1 MINVS
6 KGEIIVRIIIT
17 HILRNIKEKKGRS
30 LLIILSLMIA
40 SVVFILNLTIPN
52 QIVETKAKQSRDAIG
67 KSDVLV
73 ASYVPFNIN
82 DIKLSNEESKIVGVN
97 DLYTIHKDKTLV
109 IYGTDIKEASN
120 INLIDNIDLLD
131 NEIIIS
137 KTTADKYKYKLNDI
151 ITIDLMDSKYELKI
165 KDIVEAKGLL
175 SFKSLSG
182 IINNDTYNKI
192 TSDENNKYR
201 TYYIDVLNNE
211 KVDDVKKYIQD
222 NNDKKE
228 YMVEKLVDEEKI
240 REDNYYTQFILL
252 VIMIMATI
260 MIFFVVNTLNKMIV
274 MERMPVIGTFR
285 SVGASKF
292 KMNMLLVLENSI
304 YGLLGGSVGAL
315 VSILINNFAASML
328 TGTTIKASVPVNNLI
343 SGIIFTI
350 CLEVF
355 MSLASIIKSNK
366 YSIKEIMFE
375 GKNSKAGF
383 NIKESIISFILILL
397 SIITYFVIGDTN
409 SLLSA
414 LSLIMFWV
422 GIAYFI
428 PTMMLF
434 LSKIICGIAKMI
446 NSGSLL
452 MAGKNLGFNKLL
464 ISSTRLVVISTSI
477 MLVIVNISMSFNSM
491 IDSYKVQFSGYDGTI
506 RDVSK
511 KYNEYAS
518 LNNVDNVKNIE
529 YTFMYSNDDIT
540 YNDGKKLDANPMF
553 LGMDKSNPSIKQL
566 DYKINDLKDD
576 ECLFDEILLKN
587 NNLKVGDTIDFY
599 LKTQDSHIK
608 VKIVGTV
615 NSYYMS
621 TQREIVVL
629 TDDVFKQ
636 KITEVPFSI
645 EFSVNDNNKVRDTI
659 ELMERELKDPDI
671 TIWTIDD
678 FCNIQRKN
686 INSFMSLFY
695 IIIALSLILSF
706 VGIINNQLISFM
718 ERTKE
723 IAVLNSICMSK
734 SQLRRMLVIE
744 NITSNIVACAFGFG
758 VSIMSLRYMNKL
770 MYGIKMYTDVQ
781 YQYNVG
787 LMIMGIVLVVLLST
801 VIVPIKKMKK
811 INVVE
816 AIKYE

>member
-1 MINVS
+1 M
-6 KGEIIVRIIIT
+6 RIIIT

-506 RDVSK
+506 RDISK

-787 LMIMGIVLVVLLST
+787 LMVMGIVLVVLLST

>member
-1 MINVS
+1 
-6 KGEIIVRIIIT
+6 
-17 HILRNIKEKKGRS
+17 
-30 LLIILSLMIA
+30 
-40 SVVFILNLTIPN
+40 
-52 QIVETKAKQSRDAIG
+52 
-67 KSDVLV
+67 
-73 ASYVPFNIN
+73 
-82 DIKLSNEESKIVGVN
+82 
-97 DLYTIHKDKTLV
+97 
-109 IYGTDIKEASN
+109 
-120 INLIDNIDLLD
+120 
-131 NEIIIS
+131 
-137 KTTADKYKYKLNDI
+137 
-151 ITIDLMDSKYELKI
+151 
-165 KDIVEAKGLL
+165 
-175 SFKSLSG
+175 
-182 IINNDTYNKI
+182 
-192 TSDENNKYR
+192 
-201 TYYIDVLNNE
+201 
-211 KVDDVKKYIQD
+211 
-222 NNDKKE
+222 
-228 YMVEKLVDEEKI
+228 
-240 REDNYYTQFILL
+240 
-252 VIMIMATI
+252 
-260 MIFFVVNTLNKMIV
+260 
-274 MERMPVIGTFR
+274 
-285 SVGASKF
+285 
-292 KMNMLLVLENSI
+292 
-304 YGLLGGSVGAL
+304 
-315 VSILINNFAASML
+315 
-328 TGTTIKASVPVNNLI
+328 
-343 SGIIFTI
+343 
-350 CLEVF
+350 
-355 MSLASIIKSNK
+355 
-366 YSIKEIMFE
+366 
-375 GKNSKAGF
+375 
-383 NIKESIISFILILL
+383 
-397 SIITYFVIGDTN
+397 
-409 SLLSA
+409 
-414 LSLIMFWV
+414 
-422 GIAYFI
+422 
-428 PTMMLF
+428 
-434 LSKIICGIAKMI
+434 
-446 NSGSLL
+446 
-452 MAGKNLGFNKLL
+452 
-464 ISSTRLVVISTSI
+464 
-477 MLVIVNISMSFNSM
+477 
-491 IDSYKVQFSGYDGTI
+491 
-506 RDVSK
+506 
-511 KYNEYAS
+511 
-518 LNNVDNVKNIE
+518 
-529 YTFMYSNDDIT
+529 MYSNDDIT
-540 YNDGKKLDANPMF
+540 YNDGKTLDAGPMF

>member
-1 MINVS
+1 M
-6 KGEIIVRIIIT
+6 KIILT
-17 HILRNIKEKKGRS
+17 HIFRNIKEKKGRS
-30 LLIILSLMIA
+30 ILIILSLMIA

-52 QIVETKAKQSRDAIG
+52 QIVETKMEQSRDAIG
-67 KSDVLV
+67 SSDILV
-73 ASYVPFNIN
+73 ASFESFNIN
-82 DIKLSNEESKIVGVN
+82 DLKLSDEKTNYVGVN
-97 DLYTIHKDKTLV
+97 DLYLIHKDKTLV
-109 IYGTDIKEASN
+109 IYGTDIEAASKVK
-120 INLIDNIDLLD
+120 LLDNVNLLD

-137 KTTADKYKYKLNDI
+137 KTTADKYNYIVNDI
-151 ITIDLMDSKYELKI
+151 ITIDLQDNKYELKI
-165 KDIVEAKGLL
+165 KDIVDSKGLL
-175 SFKSLSG
+175 SFKTLSG
-182 IINNDTYNKI
+182 IINNNTYNKI
-192 TSDENNKYR
+192 TNNENNKYR
-201 TYYIDVLNNE
+201 TYYMDVLNNE
-211 KVDDVKKYIQD
+211 KVDDTKKYIQD

-228 YMVEKLVDEEKI
+228 YIVEKLVDEEKI
-240 REDNYYTQFILL
+240 REDNFYTQFILL

-274 MERMPVIGTFR
+274 MERMTVIGTFR

-292 KMNMLLVLENSI
+292 KMNLLLVLENSV
-304 YGLLGGSVGAL
+304 YGLLGGSFGAL

-328 TGTTIKASVPVNNLI
+328 TGTTIKSTVPFNNLVL
-343 SGIIFTI
+343 GIVFTI
-350 CLEVF
+350 ILEIL

-383 NIKESIISFILILL
+383 NIKESIISFIC
-397 SIITYFVIGDTN
+397 IIVSLVIYFVISDTN
-409 SLLSA
+409 TVLSA

-428 PTMMLF
+428 PTMMLI
-434 LSKIICGIAKMI
+434 LSKIICSIAKKI

-477 MLVIVNISMSFNSM
+477 MLVIINISISFNSM

-511 KYNEYAS
+511 KYYEYD
-518 LNNVDNVKNIE
+518 LLKNIDNVKSIE
-529 YTFMYSNDDIT
+529 YNFMYSYDNDVT
-540 YNDGKKLDANPMF
+540 YNDGKTLDAGPMF
-553 LGMDKSNPSIKQL
+553 LGMNKSAPSIVEL
-566 DYKINDLKDD
+566 DYKIKDLKDD
-576 ECLFDEILLKN
+576 ECLFDRILLKN
-587 NNLKVGDTIDFY
+587 NNLKVGDTVDFY
-599 LKTQDSHIK
+599 LKSQDKHIK

-615 NSYYMS
+615 DSYYMS
-621 TQREIVVL
+621 AQREIVVI
-629 TDDVFKQ
+629 TDNTFREN
-636 KITEVPFSI
+636 ITEVPFSI
-645 EFSVNDNNKVRDTI
+645 EFTVNDSSKVRDTI
-659 ELMERELKDPDI
+659 ELMERKLKDPDI

-678 FCNIQRKN
+678 FCNLQRKN

-695 IIIALSLILSF
+695 IIISLALILSF

-744 NITSNIVACAFGFG
+744 NITSNIVACTFGFI

-787 LMIMGIVLVVLLST
+787 LIIMGIVLIVLLST

>member
-1 MINVS
+1 M
-6 KGEIIVRIIIT
+6 RIIIT

-409 SLLSA
+409 SLLST

-540 YNDGKKLDANPMF
+540 YNDGKTLDAGPMF
-553 LGMDKSNPSIKQL
+553 LGMDKSNPSIKEL
-566 DYKINDLKDD
+566 DYKIKDLKDD

>member
-1 MINVS
+1 M
-6 KGEIIVRIIIT
+6 RIIIT

-506 RDVSK
+506 RDISK

-518 LNNVDNVKNIE
+518 INNVDNVKNIE

-540 YNDGKKLDANPMF
+540 YNDGKTLDAGPMF

-608 VKIVGTV
+608 VKIVGIV

>member
-1 MINVS
+1 M
-6 KGEIIVRIIIT
+6 RIIIT

-97 DLYTIHKDKTLV
+97 NLYTIHKDKTLV

-252 VIMIMATI
+252 VIMVMATI
-260 MIFFVVNTLNKMIV
+260 MIFFVVSTLNKMIV

-540 YNDGKKLDANPMF
+540 YNDGKTLDAGPMF

-599 LKTQDSHIK
+599 LKTQDRHIK

-659 ELMERELKDPDI
+659 ELMERKLKDPDI

>member
-1 MINVS
+1 M
-6 KGEIIVRIIIT
+6 RIIIT

-506 RDVSK
+506 RDISK

-518 LNNVDNVKNIE
+518 INNVDNVKNIE

-540 YNDGKKLDANPMF
+540 YNDGKTLDAGPMF

-629 TDDVFKQ
+629 TEDVFKQ

>member
-1 MINVS
+1 M
-6 KGEIIVRIIIT
+6 RIIIT

-491 IDSYKVQFSGYDGTI
+491 IDSYKIQFSGYDGTI

-540 YNDGKKLDANPMF
+540 YNDGKTLDAGPMF

-758 VSIMSLRYMNKL
+758 VSIMSLRYINKL

>member
-1 MINVS
+1 M
-6 KGEIIVRIIIT
+6 RIIIT

-109 IYGTDIKEASN
+109 IYGTDINEASN

-506 RDVSK
+506 RDISK

-518 LNNVDNVKNIE
+518 INNVDNVKNIE

-540 YNDGKKLDANPMF
+540 YNDGKTLDANPMF
-553 LGMDKSNPSIKQL
+553 LGMDKSNPSIKEL
-566 DYKINDLKDD
+566 DYKIKDLKDD

>member
-1 MINVS
+1 M
-6 KGEIIVRIIIT
+6 RIIIT

-192 TSDENNKYR
+192 TSDESNKYR

-228 YMVEKLVDEEKI
+228 YMVEKIVDEEKI

-506 RDVSK
+506 RDISK

-518 LNNVDNVKNIE
+518 INNVDNVKNIE
-529 YTFMYSNDDIT
+529 YTFMYSNDDII
-540 YNDGKKLDANPMF
+540 YNDGKTLDAGPMF

-587 NNLKVGDTIDFY
+587 NNLKVGDIIDFY

>member
-1 MINVS
+1 M
-6 KGEIIVRIIIT
+6 RIIIT

-120 INLIDNIDLLD
+120 INLISNIDLLD

-137 KTTADKYKYKLNDI
+137 KTTADKYNYKLNDI

-165 KDIVEAKGLL
+165 KDIVEDKGLL

-192 TSDENNKYR
+192 TSNENNKYR

-328 TGTTIKASVPVNNLI
+328 TGTIIKASVPVNNLI

-506 RDVSK
+506 RDISK

-518 LNNVDNVKNIE
+518 INNVDNVKNIE

-540 YNDGKKLDANPMF
+540 YNDGKKLDAGPMF

-659 ELMERELKDPDI
+659 KLMERELKDPDI

-695 IIIALSLILSF
+695 IIIALSLILTF

-744 NITSNIVACAFGFG
+744 NITSNIVACTFGFI

-787 LMIMGIVLVVLLST
+787 LIIMGIVLIVLLST

-811 INVVE
+811 INIVE

>member
-1 MINVS
+1 M
-6 KGEIIVRIIIT
+6 RIIIT

-192 TSDENNKYR
+192 TSDEKNKYR

-491 IDSYKVQFSGYDGTI
+491 IDSYKIQFSGYDGTI
-506 RDVSK
+506 RDVAK

-540 YNDGKKLDANPMF
+540 YNDGKTLDAGPMF

>member
-1 MINVS
+1 M
-6 KGEIIVRIIIT
+6 RIIIT

-491 IDSYKVQFSGYDGTI
+491 IDSYKIQFSGYDGTI

-518 LNNVDNVKNIE
+518 INNVDNVKNIE

-540 YNDGKKLDANPMF
+540 YNDGKTLDAGPMF
-553 LGMDKSNPSIKQL
+553 LGMDKSNPSIKEL

>member
-1 MINVS
+1 M
-6 KGEIIVRIIIT
+6 RIIIT

-109 IYGTDIKEASN
+109 IYGTDINEASN

-506 RDVSK
+506 RDISK

-518 LNNVDNVKNIE
+518 INNVDNVKNIE

-540 YNDGKKLDANPMF
+540 YNDGKTLDANPMF
-553 LGMDKSNPSIKQL
+553 LEMDKSNPSIKEL
-566 DYKINDLKDD
+566 DYKIKDLKDD

>member
-1 MINVS
+1 M
-6 KGEIIVRIIIT
+6 RIIIT

-506 RDVSK
+506 RDISK

-518 LNNVDNVKNIE
+518 INNVDNVKNIE

-553 LGMDKSNPSIKQL
+553 LGMDKSNPSIKEL
-566 DYKINDLKDD
+566 DYKIKDLKDD

>member
-1 MINVS
+1 M
-6 KGEIIVRIIIT
+6 RIIIT

-491 IDSYKVQFSGYDGTI
+491 IDSYKIQFSGYDGTI

-540 YNDGKKLDANPMF
+540 YNDGKTLDAGPMF

>member
-1 MINVS
+1 M
-6 KGEIIVRIIIT
+6 RIIIT

-182 IINNDTYNKI
+182 IINNDTYNRI

-506 RDVSK
+506 RDISK

-518 LNNVDNVKNIE
+518 INNVDNVKNIE

-540 YNDGKKLDANPMF
+540 YNDGKTLDAGPMF

>member
-1 MINVS
+1 M
-6 KGEIIVRIIIT
+6 RIIIT

-506 RDVSK
+506 RDISK

-518 LNNVDNVKNIE
+518 INNVDNVKNIE

-540 YNDGKKLDANPMF
+540 YNDGKTLDAGPMF

>member
-1 MINVS
+1 M
-6 KGEIIVRIIIT
+6 RIIIT

-491 IDSYKVQFSGYDGTI
+491 IDSYKIQFSGYDGTI

-540 YNDGKKLDANPMF
+540 YNDGKTLDAGPMF
-553 LGMDKSNPSIKQL
+553 LGMDKSNPSIKEL
-566 DYKINDLKDD
+566 DYKIKDLKDD

>member
-1 MINVS
+1 M
-6 KGEIIVRIIIT
+6 RIIIT

-343 SGIIFTI
+343 LGIIFTI

-506 RDVSK
+506 RDISK

-518 LNNVDNVKNIE
+518 INNVDNVKNIE

-540 YNDGKKLDANPMF
+540 YNDGKTLDAGPMF
-553 LGMDKSNPSIKQL
+553 LGMDKSNPSIKEL

>member
-1 MINVS
+1 M
-6 KGEIIVRIIIT
+6 RIIIT

-192 TSDENNKYR
+192 TSDESNKYR

-228 YMVEKLVDEEKI
+228 YMVEKMVDEEKI

-477 MLVIVNISMSFNSM
+477 MLVIVNISISFNSM

-506 RDVSK
+506 RDISK

-518 LNNVDNVKNIE
+518 INNVDNVKNIE
-529 YTFMYSNDDIT
+529 YTFMYSNDDII
-540 YNDGKKLDANPMF
+540 YNDGKTLDAGPMF

-587 NNLKVGDTIDFY
+587 NNLKVGDIIDFY

>member
-1 MINVS
+1 M
-6 KGEIIVRIIIT
+6 RIIIT

-40 SVVFILNLTIPN
+40 SVVFILNLTLPN

-109 IYGTDIKEASN
+109 IYGTDINEASN

-506 RDVSK
+506 RDISK

-518 LNNVDNVKNIE
+518 INNVDNVKNIE

-540 YNDGKKLDANPMF
+540 YNDGKTLDANPMF
-553 LGMDKSNPSIKQL
+553 LGMDKSNPSIKEL
-566 DYKINDLKDD
+566 DYKIKDLKDD

-587 NNLKVGDTIDFY
+587 NNLKVVDTIDFY

>member
-1 MINVS
+1 M
-6 KGEIIVRIIIT
+6 RIIIT

-109 IYGTDIKEASN
+109 IYGTDIKEAFN
-120 INLIDNIDLLD
+120 IDLINNIDLLD

-192 TSDENNKYR
+192 TSNENNKYR

-211 KVDDVKKYIQD
+211 KVGDVKKYIQD

-328 TGTTIKASVPVNNLI
+328 TGTTIKSTVPVNNLI

-383 NIKESIISFILILL
+383 NIKESIISFILILISL
-397 SIITYFVIGDTN
+397 ITYFAISDTN

-506 RDVSK
+506 RDISK

-518 LNNVDNVKNIE
+518 INNVDNVKNIE

-540 YNDGKKLDANPMF
+540 YNDGKTLDAGPMF
-553 LGMDKSNPSIKQL
+553 LGMDKSNPSIKEL

-801 VIVPIKKMKK
+801 VIVPINKMKK

>member
-1 MINVS
+1 M
-6 KGEIIVRIIIT
+6 RIIIT

-109 IYGTDIKEASN
+109 IYGTDINEASN

-506 RDVSK
+506 RDISK

-518 LNNVDNVKNIE
+518 INNVDNVKNIE

-540 YNDGKKLDANPMF
+540 YNDGKTLDANPMF
-553 LGMDKSNPSIKQL
+553 LGMDKSNPSIKEL
-566 DYKINDLKDD
+566 DYKIAKNI
-576 ECLFDEILLKN
+576 ECLYNSDIAYSIKINNPVLETPYSFCPYIIRDE
-587 NNLKVGDTIDFY
+587 
-599 LKTQDSHIK
+599 
-608 VKIVGTV
+608 
-615 NSYYMS
+615 
-621 TQREIVVL
+621 
-629 TDDVFKQ
+629 
-636 KITEVPFSI
+636 
-645 EFSVNDNNKVRDTI
+645 DNN
-659 ELMERELKDPDI
+659 
-671 TIWTIDD
+671 
-678 FCNIQRKN
+678 
-686 INSFMSLFY
+686 
-695 IIIALSLILSF
+695 
-706 VGIINNQLISFM
+706 
-718 ERTKE
+718 
-723 IAVLNSICMSK
+723 
-734 SQLRRMLVIE
+734 VIE
-744 NITSNIVACAFGFG
+744 N
-758 VSIMSLRYMNKL
+758 
-770 MYGIKMYTDVQ
+770 
-781 YQYNVG
+781 
-787 LMIMGIVLVVLLST
+787 VLVINPYDST
-801 VIVPIKKMKK
+801 IQNMTSIDS
-811 INVVE
+811 
-816 AIKYE
+816 

>member
-1 MINVS
+1 M
-6 KGEIIVRIIIT
+6 RIIIT

-506 RDVSK
+506 RDISK

-518 LNNVDNVKNIE
+518 INNVDNVKNIE

-540 YNDGKKLDANPMF
+540 YNDGKTLDAGPMF
-553 LGMDKSNPSIKQL
+553 LGMDKSNPSIKEL

>member
-1 MINVS
+1 M
-6 KGEIIVRIIIT
+6 RIIIT

-109 IYGTDIKEASN
+109 IYGTDIKEAFN
-120 INLIDNIDLLD
+120 IDLINNIDLLD

-192 TSDENNKYR
+192 TSNENNKYR

-211 KVDDVKKYIQD
+211 KVGDVKKYIQD

-328 TGTTIKASVPVNNLI
+328 TGTTIKSTVPVNNLI

-383 NIKESIISFILILL
+383 NIKESIISFILILISL
-397 SIITYFVIGDTN
+397 ITYFAISDTN

-506 RDVSK
+506 RDISK

-518 LNNVDNVKNIE
+518 INNVDNVKNIE

-540 YNDGKKLDANPMF
+540 YNDGKTLDAGPMF
-553 LGMDKSNPSIKQL
+553 LGMDKSNPSIKEL

>member
-506 RDVSK
+506 RDISK

-518 LNNVDNVKNIE
+518 INNVDNVKNIE

-540 YNDGKKLDANPMF
+540 YNDGKTLDAGPMF

>member
-1 MINVS
+1 M
-6 KGEIIVRIIIT
+6 RIIIT

-506 RDVSK
+506 RDISK

-518 LNNVDNVKNIE
+518 INNVDNVKNIE

-540 YNDGKKLDANPMF
+540 YNDGKTLDAGPMF
-553 LGMDKSNPSIKQL
+553 LGMDKPNPSIKQL

>member
-1 MINVS
+1 M
-6 KGEIIVRIIIT
+6 RIIIT

-109 IYGTDIKEASN
+109 IYGTDIKEATN

-506 RDVSK
+506 RDISK

-518 LNNVDNVKNIE
+518 INNVDNVKNIE
-529 YTFMYSNDDIT
+529 YIFMYSNDDIT
-540 YNDGKKLDANPMF
+540 YNDGKTLDAGPMF

>member
-1 MINVS
+1 M
-6 KGEIIVRIIIT
+6 RIIIT

-355 MSLASIIKSNK
+355 MSLASIIRSNK

-464 ISSTRLVVISTSI
+464 ISSTRLVVISASI

-529 YTFMYSNDDIT
+529 YIFMYSNDDIT
-540 YNDGKKLDANPMF
+540 YNDGKTLDAGPMF

>member
-1 MINVS
+1 M
-6 KGEIIVRIIIT
+6 RIIIT

-414 LSLIMFWV
+414 LILIMFWV

-506 RDVSK
+506 RDISK

-518 LNNVDNVKNIE
+518 INNVDNVKNIE

>member
-1 MINVS
+1 M
-6 KGEIIVRIIIT
+6 RIIIT

-491 IDSYKVQFSGYDGTI
+491 IDSYKIQFSGYDGTI

-518 LNNVDNVKNIE
+518 INNVDNVKNIE

>member
-1 MINVS
+1 M
-6 KGEIIVRIIIT
+6 RIIIT

-383 NIKESIISFILILL
+383 NIKESIISFILILF

-506 RDVSK
+506 RDISK

-518 LNNVDNVKNIE
+518 INNVDNVKNIE

-540 YNDGKKLDANPMF
+540 YNDGKTLDAGPMF

>member
-1 MINVS
+1 M
-6 KGEIIVRIIIT
+6 RIIIT

-491 IDSYKVQFSGYDGTI
+491 IDSYKIQFSGYDGTI

-540 YNDGKKLDANPMF
+540 YNDGKTLDAGPMF

-645 EFSVNDNNKVRDTI
+645 EFSVNDNNKVSDTI

>member
-1 MINVS
+1 M
-6 KGEIIVRIIIT
+6 RIIIT

-192 TSDENNKYR
+192 TSLENNKYR

-491 IDSYKVQFSGYDGTI
+491 IDSYKIQFSGYDGTI

-540 YNDGKKLDANPMF
+540 YNDGKTLDAGPMF
-553 LGMDKSNPSIKQL
+553 LGMDKSNPSIKEL

-636 KITEVPFSI
+636 KIMEVPFSI

-659 ELMERELKDPDI
+659 GLMERELKDPDI

>member
-1 MINVS
+1 M
-6 KGEIIVRIIIT
+6 RIIIT

-109 IYGTDIKEASN
+109 IYGTDIKEAFN
-120 INLIDNIDLLD
+120 IDLINNIDLLD

-192 TSDENNKYR
+192 TSNENNKYR

-211 KVDDVKKYIQD
+211 KVGDVKKYIQD

-328 TGTTIKASVPVNNLI
+328 TGTTIKSTVPVNNLI

-383 NIKESIISFILILL
+383 NIKESIISFILILISL
-397 SIITYFVIGDTN
+397 ITYFAISDTN

-491 IDSYKVQFSGYDGTI
+491 IDSYKIQFSGYDGTI
-506 RDVSK
+506 RDISK

-518 LNNVDNVKNIE
+518 INNVDNVKNIE

-540 YNDGKKLDANPMF
+540 YNDGKTLDAGPMF
-553 LGMDKSNPSIKQL
+553 LGMDKSNPSIKEL

-801 VIVPIKKMKK
+801 VIVPINKMKK